1 MRSAC
6 SHRRKTHRVLFAQE
20 WLNFAASGKVGGEV
34 RVVIFGSGLGFV
46 KQSLSRL
53 ESLNFKIYCIA

>member
-6 SHRRKTHRVLFAQE
+6 SHRRKTHRLLFAQE
-20 WLNFAASGKVGGEV
+20 WLNFVASGKAGGEV
-34 RVVIFGSGLGFV
+34 CVVIFGLGLGFA

-53 ESLNFKIYCIA
+53 ESLNFKIYRIA

>member
-20 WLNFAASGKVGGEV
+20 WLNFVASGKAGGEV
-34 RVVIFGSGLGFV
+34 RVVIFGSGLGFA
-46 KQSLSRL
+46 KWSLSRL
-53 ESLNFKIYCIA
+53 